1 VPRLSAALHQIS
13 IVIGRDRG
21 EARAAVETRGFAL
34 FVLLFLAACGTADDD
49 GDVRIVRGS
58 PDVDGW
64 LDLTVAGTGFDVVEG
79 MTVELQVGQPDRAP
93 ERLGWATTTVE
104 DGAFSIHMSD
114 VLEPGLYKRKI
125 LWIDGNGDTACD
137 DYDLVYA
144 DHGLAVDDVTVEL
157 TRYREGAGFF
167 FSSCDDVFIEW
178 PAE

>member
-1 VPRLSAALHQIS
+1 VPRLFAALHEIS
-13 IVIGRDRG
+13 IVIGRGRG
-21 EARAAVETRGFAL
+21 QARAAVETRGLSLAF
-34 FVLLFLAACGTADDD
+34 LLLTACGTAAEDG

-58 PDVDGW
+58 ADVDGW

-79 MTVELQVGQPDRAP
+79 TTVELQVGQPDRAP
-93 ERLGWATTTVE
+93 ERLGWGATTVV
-104 DGAFSIHMSD
+104 DGAFSIHLPD
-114 VLEPGLYKRKI
+114 VLEPGLYKRKV

-144 DHGLAVDDVTVEL
+144 DFALALEDVTIEL

-167 FSSCDDVFIEW
+167 FSSCEDVLIEW